1 MQILRNMRKLLLV
14 CIVAVSLVIPLRAT
28 HPTAPYLPDPSVYE
42 QVLIPIFTNR
52 ISSGAYG
59 SQWSE
64 TVTVHNGSARP
75 INILPNPPCAGDCF
89 PPVTPGATTTLDL
102 GFYNATSTV
111 PAILVYV
118 PRDVSASILI
128 TERIHELSRAS
139 MTWGTEIPVV
149 RERDWRRASAVQIA
163 DLPLGDPA
171 FRTMVRVYVAPTRAC
186 LAAECVFSVTLRLYE
201 QSASP
206 SVADRHVGSMTFR
219 TGYFGHYASGHHP
232 AYFALGDF
240 SQFAPDISP
249 TARYRI
255 EIRPER
261 DDLPFWAFASI
272 TNNETQHVTVATP
285 R

>member
-1 MQILRNMRKLLLV
+1 MWKSLLACVVTFFLV
-14 CIVAVSLVIPLRAT
+14 NPLGAT
-28 HPTAPYLPDPSVYE
+28 HPTAPYLPDLSLYE

-59 SQWSE
+59 SRWSE
-64 TVTVHNGSARP
+64 TVTVYNGSAQP
-75 INILPNPPCAGDCF
+75 ISILPSPPCTINCSQ
-89 PPVTPGATTTLDL
+89 PIMPGATTSLDL
-102 GFYNATSTV
+102 GAYNATSTV

-118 PRDVSASILI
+118 PRDVAKSVLI

-149 RERDWRRASAVQIA
+149 RERDWRLASSVQLA

-171 FRTMVRVYVAPTRAC
+171 FRTMARVYVAPTREC
-186 LAAECVFSVTLRLYE
+186 LAEECIFSVAIRLYE

-206 SVADRHVGSMTFR
+206 SLADRPVGGMTLR
-219 TGYFGHYASGHHP
+219 TGYFGHYSSGYHP
-232 AYFALGDF
+232 AYFELGDF
-240 SQFAPDISP
+240 SQLAPDISP
-249 TARYRI
+249 TARYRL

>member
-1 MQILRNMRKLLLV
+1 MRKLPLV
-14 CIVAVSLVIPLRAT
+14 FVVAAFLVNPLGAT
-28 HPTAPYLPDPSVYE
+28 HPTAPYLPDLALYE

-52 ISSGAYG
+52 ISHGAHG

-64 TVTVHNGSARP
+64 IVTVHNGSARP
-75 INILPNPPCAGDCF
+75 ISILPNPPCTVNCF
-89 PPVTPGATTTLDL
+89 PAITPGATTPLDL
-102 GFYNATSTV
+102 GTYNETSTV

-118 PRDVSASILI
+118 PREVSESIVI
-128 TERIHELSRAS
+128 TERVHELSRAA

-149 RERDWRRASAVQIA
+149 RERDWRMAANVQLVN
-163 DLPLGDPA
+163 LPLGDPA

-186 LAAECVFSVTLRLYE
+186 LAEECIFFVDVRLYE

-206 SVADRHVGSMTFR
+206 SAADRLVGGTTLRS
-219 TGYFGHYASGHHP
+219 GYFGHYSSGYHP

-240 SQFAPDISP
+240 SQLVPGISP